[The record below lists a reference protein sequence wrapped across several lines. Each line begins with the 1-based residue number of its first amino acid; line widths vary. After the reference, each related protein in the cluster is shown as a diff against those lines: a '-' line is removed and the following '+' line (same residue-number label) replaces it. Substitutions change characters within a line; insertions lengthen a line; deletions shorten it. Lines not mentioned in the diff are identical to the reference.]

1 MNTIH
6 QITTAMIHPLDN
18 PVWSALTLGNQSVAL
33 GNAYA
38 KYYPPQVA
46 PFVAVAGN
54 TQAHFEA
61 LLDTIPYE
69 QPVALFTHEPRLDPL
84 PWVLINR
91 IDGFQML
98 FAGPTPAVEEK
109 LIDLTEAD
117 VPQMMALTK
126 LSPPGPFL
134 PRTIEL
140 GGYQGIFVGD
150 QLVAMAGRRFDSST
164 HVEISAVCTHP
175 DHIGKGYARR
185 LIDNQIRLIRAD
197 GKIPYL
203 HVRADNTRAHRIYE
217 QMGFVTR
224 TEMIIYILAKP

>member
-1 MNTIH
+1 
-6 QITTAMIHPLDN
+6 MIHPLDN
-18 PVWSALTLGNQSVAL
+18 PVWSALTSGNQSFAL
-33 GNAYA
+33 GDDQA

-46 PFVAVAGN
+46 PFVAVADN
-54 TQAHFEA
+54 TRAHFEA
-61 LLDTIPYE
+61 LRDTIPYE
-69 QPVALFTHEPRLDPL
+69 QPVALFTREPRLDPS
-84 PWVLINR
+84 PWGLVNR

-98 FAGPTPAVEEK
+98 FAGLTPAVPDS

-117 VPQMMALTK
+117 VPQMLVLTK

-150 QLVAMAGRRFDSST
+150 QLVAMAGRRFDNGT

-175 DHIGKGYARR
+175 DHTGKGYAHR
-185 LIDNQIRLIRAD
+185 LIDSQIRQIRAA

-224 TEMIIYILAKP
+224 AEMIIYIVAKP

>member
-1 MNTIH
+1 
-6 QITTAMIHPLDN
+6 MIHPLDN
-18 PVWSALTLGNQSVAL
+18 PVWSALTSGNKSVAL
-33 GNAYA
+33 GNDQA

-46 PFVAVAGN
+46 PFVAVADN
-54 TQAHFEA
+54 TRVHFEA
-61 LLDTIPYE
+61 LRDTIPYE
-69 QPVALFTHEPRLDPL
+69 QPVALFTHDPQFDPS
-84 PWVLINR
+84 PWVIVNR

-98 FAGPTPAVEEK
+98 YEGPTPAGQNS

-117 VPQMMALTK
+117 VPQMLALTK

-134 PRTIEL
+134 PRTIKL
-140 GGYQGIFVGD
+140 GGYQGIFAGD
-150 QLVAMAGRRFDSST
+150 QLVAMAGRRFDNGT

-175 DHIGKGYARR
+175 DHTGKGHARR
-185 LIDNQIRLIRAD
+185 LIDSQIRQIRAE

-224 TEMIIYILAKP
+224 TEMIIYVVAKP